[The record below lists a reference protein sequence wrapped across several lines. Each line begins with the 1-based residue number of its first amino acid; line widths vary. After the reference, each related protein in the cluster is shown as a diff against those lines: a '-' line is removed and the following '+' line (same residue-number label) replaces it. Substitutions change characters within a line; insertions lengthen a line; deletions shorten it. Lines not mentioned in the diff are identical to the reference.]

1 MASIYSENVW
11 STVVTIESDLDGFS
25 YHEQIK
31 FLHYV
36 DQVFSTF
43 IPDSQVNKLR
53 TGQIHIS
60 QTDQLLQEVWHNCLI
75 AKEITDGAFD
85 TWAVSGGFDPSGY
98 VKGWAADQ
106 ICDKLEAVGAKY
118 IQVNAGGDIALRG
131 G

>member
-60 QTDQLLQEVWHNCLI
+60 KTDQLLQEVWLQ
-75 AKEITDGAFD
+75 DGNHGSQFPD
-85 TWAVSGGFDPSGY
+85 EGTGHG
-98 VKGWAADQ
+98 
-106 ICDKLEAVGAKY
+106 
-118 IQVNAGGDIALRG
+118 ALRLRFADHRS
-131 G
+131 